1 MSETKGE
8 RIRHTR
14 KVVKRDTIS
23 RERVRQIQSHAM
35 GKLRKLLFERGI
47 TKMSDLI

>member
-1 MSETKGE
+1 MEKKVRNPRKKIE
-8 RIRHTR
+8 RE
-14 KVVKRDTIS
+14 TIS

-47 TKMSDLI
+47 TKMNDLI